1 MIWRIREM
9 TEGDVKRVH
18 QIELKA
24 HIVPWSERIL
34 HDCVVVGYNCLILE
48 IEENNRWII
57 VGYIICRQKFG
68 CCHILN
74 LCIDTDYQTQGYGR
88 KLIEHVL
95 QQISQ
100 NPELLYAALEVR
112 PSNLIALNL
121 YQSLGF
127 KQAEIKNDY
136 YNEQGQ
142 IEDAILLKKV
152 LYNNKF
158 E

>member
-1 MIWRIREM
+1 
-9 TEGDVKRVH
+9 
-18 QIELKA
+18 
-24 HIVPWSERIL
+24 
-34 HDCVVVGYNCLILE
+34 
-48 IEENNRWII
+48 
-57 VGYIICRQKFG
+57 
-68 CCHILN
+68 
-74 LCIDTDYQTQGYGR
+74 
-88 KLIEHVL
+88 VL

-127 KQAEIKNDY
+127 KQAEIKKDY